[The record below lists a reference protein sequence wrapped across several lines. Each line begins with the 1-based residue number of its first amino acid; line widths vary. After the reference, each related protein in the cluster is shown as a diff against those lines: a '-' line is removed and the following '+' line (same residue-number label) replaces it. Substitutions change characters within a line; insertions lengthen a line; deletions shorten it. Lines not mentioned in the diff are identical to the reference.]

1 MIEGATLFTDSLY
14 RHLKMKDSAAALA
27 WITNELKLRGIPF
40 AVVGG
45 LASNAYG
52 GSRPLNDIDVDVPEA
67 ALSTLARELEAYR
80 TFGPDRSI
88 SECFDCQLLGFSYM
102 GQEIELSGAES
113 LLILDRSCSRWMPW
127 PTDLRKIEERRVLGM
142 TVPVM
147 ERSALIAYKELAG
160 RETDLIDV
168 SELRAGYNN

>member
-1 MIEGATLFTDSLY
+1 
-14 RHLKMKDSAAALA
+14 MKDSVAALA
-27 WITNELKLRGIPF
+27 WITNELTQRGIPF

-52 GSRPLNDIDVDVPEA
+52 GSRPLNDIDIDVPDA
-67 ALSTLARELEAYR
+67 ALSTLAQELEAYR